1 MQNLN
6 YLMDHIMSQIF
17 KIISKNNRYPKSIKI
32 YVNQIENRI
41 IFEIKRGYYLQ
52 LLASEIMKLLGS
64 TKKKITKDENG
75 EKVPRLEINV
85 VIL

>member
-17 KIISKNNRYPKSIKI
+17 KIISKNNKCPKSIKI
-32 YVNQIENRI
+32 YANQIENRI

>member
-17 KIISKNNRYPKSIKI
+17 KIISKNNKHPKSIKI

>member
-17 KIISKNNRYPKSIKI
+17 KIISKNNKYQKSIKI
-32 YVNQIENRI
+32 YANQIENRI